1 MKNSKPMASSSK
13 ENVTYPLPS
22 SSVNVSNYVDM
33 KLSSSNFLLWKMQVI
48 PLFESEDMM
57 GFIDGEYNMPER
69 MSEAFGDMEGSINP
83 KYVA

>member
-1 MKNSKPMASSSK
+1 
-13 ENVTYPLPS
+13 
-22 SSVNVSNYVDM
+22 
-33 KLSSSNFLLWKMQVI
+33 MQVI

-69 MSEAFGDMEGSINP
+69 MSEAFGVMEGSINP